1 MRKRTARDGPAEDL
15 ADGNHYRS
23 TWERNIARLM
33 GVRGIETAY
42 EPKRFYFRDIHES
55 YLPDWRLKGVAPIM
69 LDGQTYHEIYIELKG
84 YLDNK
89 SKRQLKNIRR
99 YYAKKGVM
107 VILID
112 SAQYKKLEQ
121 DFSEGIEGWEY
132 ERERDWKAE
141 RPHESDECSGA
152 STRGGS
158 AEAQVDG
165 AELQQDSG
173 EDGNNK
179 QGRRKKSTG
188 EGTGAQQT
196 GNDRASK
203 RVRGDATRKTPSGP

>member
-33 GVRGIETAY
+33 GIRGIETAY

-112 SAQYKKLEQ
+112 AEQYKKLEQ

-132 ERERDWKAE
+132 ERQFRQELPDESHERT
-141 RPHESDECSGA
+141 GA
-152 STRGGS
+152 SPRGGG
-158 AEAQVDG
+158 AETQVDG
-165 AELQQDSG
+165 AELQQDRS
-173 EDGNNK
+173 EDGGHLK
-179 QGRRKKSTG
+179 GRRKKSTG
-188 EGTGAQQT
+188 EGTGEIENRDS
-196 GNDRASK
+196 GKSK
-203 RVRGDATRKTPSGP
+203 

>member
-1 MRKRTARDGPAEDL
+1 M
-15 ADGNHYRS
+15 
-23 TWERNIARLM
+23 ARLM

-55 YLPDWRLKGVAPIM
+55 YLPDWRLKGIEPIA
-69 LDGQTYHEIYIELKG
+69 LDGQIYHEIYIELKG

-112 SAQYKKLEQ
+112 SEQYKKLEQ
-121 DFSEGIEGWEY
+121 DFSEGISQWEY
-132 ERERDWKAE
+132 ERERSGTQE
-141 RPHESDECSGA
+141 RSDKPDECTGA
-152 STRGGS
+152 EARGGS
-158 AEAQVDG
+158 AEAQGDG
-165 AELQQDSG
+165 PELQQDSG
-173 EDGNNK
+173 ANRNNQ

-196 GNDRASK
+196 GNGRESK
-203 RVRGDATRKTPSGP
+203 RVRGNATRKIESSP